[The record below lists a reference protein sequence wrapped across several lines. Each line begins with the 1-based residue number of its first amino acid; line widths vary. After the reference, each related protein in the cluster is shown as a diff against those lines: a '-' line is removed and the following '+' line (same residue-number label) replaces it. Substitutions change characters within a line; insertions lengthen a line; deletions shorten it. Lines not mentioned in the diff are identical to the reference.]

1 MENASKFLIMA
12 ATILIA
18 LMLIGIFTYVFRAGA
33 RVDEQYDLEQA
44 ENQLELYNSK
54 FENYNV
60 QDNRIMDLITVANL
74 PYDVNSMTN
83 YHNSN

>member
-33 RVDEQYDLEQA
+33 KLM
-44 ENQLELYNSK
+44 NNT
-54 FENYNV
+54 
-60 QDNRIMDLITVANL
+60 I
-74 PYDVNSMTN
+74 
-83 YHNSN
+83 